1 MIYAFLIY
9 TVVYTY
15 VQIFPALLNPQI
27 GFLLIQYVIPSYTNL
42 ANKPEIIATGIN

>member
-1 MIYAFLIY
+1 MIY

-27 GFLLIQYVIPSYTNL
+27 GILLIQYVITSYTNL